1 MDGNG
6 ELGLVNMEKGDVVAP
21 HGQEVHPIPLDK
33 DNLSLCQEIEI
44 TVVIPLV
51 RQLVEIR
58 MSWLGFEHMQFI

>member
-21 HGQEVHPIPLDK
+21 HGQEVHPIPLNK

-44 TVVIPLV
+44 IVVIPLV
-51 RQLVEIR
+51 RQLDEIM
-58 MSWLGFEHMQFI
+58 MSQLGFEHMQLI

>member
-33 DNLSLCQEIEI
+33 DNLSLCYEIEI
-44 TVVIPLV
+44 IVVIPLV
-51 RQLVEIR
+51 R
-58 MSWLGFEHMQFI
+58 

>member
-6 ELGLVNMEKGDVVAP
+6 ELGLVNMEKGDIVAP
-21 HGQEVHPIPLDK
+21 HGQEVHPIPVDK

-44 TVVIPLV
+44 IVVIPLV

-58 MSWLGFEHMQFI
+58 MSWLGFEHM